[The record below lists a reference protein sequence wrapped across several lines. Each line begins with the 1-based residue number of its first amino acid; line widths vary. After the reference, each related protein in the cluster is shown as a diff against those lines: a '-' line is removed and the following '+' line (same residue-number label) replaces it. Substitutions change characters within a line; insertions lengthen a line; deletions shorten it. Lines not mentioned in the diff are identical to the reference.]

1 MVIILT
7 FSYIEFLSIDTR
19 QQNYKHKSR
28 SASVTY
34 YEGVKKMEEMG
45 VNDNYI
51 QGWVA
56 GFLNNPQI
64 EEQRITD
71 EWESGFEDG
80 KDHSDENFAK
90 FC

>member
-1 MVIILT
+1 M
-7 FSYIEFLSIDTR
+7 
-19 QQNYKHKSR
+19 
-28 SASVTY
+28 TY

-51 QGWVA
+51 QGWIA
-56 GFLNNPQI
+56 GFLDNPEI

-71 EWESGFEDG
+71 EYEAGYEDG
-80 KDHSDENFAK
+80 KAKSDANFAN

>member
-1 MVIILT
+1 M
-7 FSYIEFLSIDTR
+7 
-19 QQNYKHKSR
+19 
-28 SASVTY
+28 TY

-56 GFLNNPQI
+56 CFLNNPEL

-80 KDHSDENFAK
+80 KEHTDANFAN
-90 FC
+90 FCQ

>member
-1 MVIILT
+1 M
-7 FSYIEFLSIDTR
+7 
-19 QQNYKHKSR
+19 
-28 SASVTY
+28 TY

-56 GFLNNPQI
+56 GFLNNPEL

-71 EWESGFEDG
+71 EWSSGFEDG
-80 KDHSDENFAK
+80 KEHTDANFAN

>member
-1 MVIILT
+1 M
-7 FSYIEFLSIDTR
+7 
-19 QQNYKHKSR
+19 
-28 SASVTY
+28 TY

-56 GFLNNPQI
+56 GFLNNPEI
-64 EEQRITD
+64 EEQRKTD
-71 EWESGFEDG
+71 EYEAGYEDG
-80 KDHSDENFAK
+80 GEHSDANFAK

>member
-1 MVIILT
+1 M
-7 FSYIEFLSIDTR
+7 
-19 QQNYKHKSR
+19 
-28 SASVTY
+28 TY

-56 GFLNNPQI
+56 GFLNNPEI

-80 KDHSDENFAK
+80 KEHTDSNFTN
-90 FC
+90 FT

>member
-1 MVIILT
+1 M
-7 FSYIEFLSIDTR
+7 
-19 QQNYKHKSR
+19 
-28 SASVTY
+28 TY

-56 GFLNNPQI
+56 GFLGNPEI
-64 EEQRITD
+64 EQQRRTS
-71 EWESGFEDG
+71 EYESGYEDG
-80 KDHSDENFAK
+80 QEHTDENFAN

>member
-1 MVIILT
+1 
-7 FSYIEFLSIDTR
+7 
-19 QQNYKHKSR
+19 
-28 SASVTY
+28 
-34 YEGVKKMEEMG
+34 MEEMG

-56 GFLNNPQI
+56 GFLNNPEI

-71 EWESGFEDG
+71 EWEAGFEDG
-80 KDHSDENFAK
+80 KGHTDENFSN

>member
-1 MVIILT
+1 M
-7 FSYIEFLSIDTR
+7 
-19 QQNYKHKSR
+19 
-28 SASVTY
+28 TY

-56 GFLNNPQI
+56 GFLNNPEL

-71 EWESGFEDG
+71 EWVSGFEDG
-80 KDHSDENFAK
+80 KEQTDANFAN

>member
-1 MVIILT
+1 M
-7 FSYIEFLSIDTR
+7 
-19 QQNYKHKSR
+19 
-28 SASVTY
+28 TY
-34 YEGVKKMEEMG
+34 YEGVKKMEAMG

-56 GFLNNPQI
+56 GFLNNPEI

-71 EWESGFEDG
+71 EWQAGYEDG
-80 KDHSDENFAK
+80 KAHTDANFAN

>member
-1 MVIILT
+1 MLILLGV
-7 FSYIEFLSIDTR
+7 FKMD
-19 QQNYKHKSR
+19 
-28 SASVTY
+28 Y
-34 YEGVKKMEEMG
+34 YTGVKKMEEMG

-56 GFLNNPQI
+56 GFLENPEI

-71 EWESGFEDG
+71 EYSAGYEDG
-80 KDHSDENFAK
+80 KEKNDANFSN

>member
-1 MVIILT
+1 M
-7 FSYIEFLSIDTR
+7 
-19 QQNYKHKSR
+19 
-28 SASVTY
+28 TY

-56 GFLNNPQI
+56 GFLNNPEL

-71 EWESGFEDG
+71 EWSAGYEDG
-80 KDHSDENFAK
+80 EAHSDENFAK
-90 FC
+90 YVI

>member
-1 MVIILT
+1 M
-7 FSYIEFLSIDTR
+7 SIM
-19 QQNYKHKSR
+19 
-28 SASVTY
+28 TY

-56 GFLNNPQI
+56 GFLNNPEI
-64 EEQRITD
+64 EEQRITN
-71 EWESGFEDG
+71 EWKSGYEDG
-80 KDHSDENFAK
+80 KEHTEVNFIN

>member
-1 MVIILT
+1 M
-7 FSYIEFLSIDTR
+7 
-19 QQNYKHKSR
+19 
-28 SASVTY
+28 TY

-56 GFLNNPQI
+56 GFLHNPKL

-71 EWESGFEDG
+71 EYEAGYEDG
-80 KDHSDENFAK
+80 QVQTDKNFAK

>member
-1 MVIILT
+1 M
-7 FSYIEFLSIDTR
+7 
-19 QQNYKHKSR
+19 
-28 SASVTY
+28 TY

-56 GFLNNPQI
+56 GFLNNPQL
-64 EEQRITD
+64 EEQRITA
-71 EWESGFEDG
+71 EWESGYADG
-80 KDHSDENFAK
+80 QAKTDANFGN

>member
-1 MVIILT
+1 M
-7 FSYIEFLSIDTR
+7 
-19 QQNYKHKSR
+19 
-28 SASVTY
+28 TY

-56 GFLNNPQI
+56 GFLNNPEI
-64 EEQRITD
+64 EEQRITN
-71 EWESGFEDG
+71 EWKLGYEDG
-80 KDHSDENFAK
+80 KEHTNTNFTN